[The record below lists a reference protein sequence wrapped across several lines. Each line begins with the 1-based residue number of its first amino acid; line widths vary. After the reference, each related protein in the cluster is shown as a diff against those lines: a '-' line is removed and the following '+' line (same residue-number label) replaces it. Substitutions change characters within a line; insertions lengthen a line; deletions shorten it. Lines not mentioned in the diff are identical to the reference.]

1 MATNWKDVK
10 KKRAAQD
17 SKKKENIQEQ
27 FYTRILHRAYLR
39 DGDITHTGEAL
50 ALALLLHAKG
60 NDRKS
65 GMADVAKML
74 DDPNA

>member
-1 MATNWKDVK
+1 MAKNYKPVK
-10 KKRAAQD
+10 NKGKQDAA
-17 SKKKENIQEQ
+17 KKENTQDQ
-27 FYTRILHRAYLR
+27 FFKRVLHRAYLR

-60 NDRKS
+60 KDRKV
-65 GMADVAKML
+65 GRNEVAKML